1 MYSNTTSDEENNGMM
16 FVENSNFKKKNTEY
30 EKNLSQSYI
39 NNHSNMIKRYEIINE
54 EYDDLKKKYDDLKKT
69 HSILEIKISKIKEF
83 IKKLGYIKRKHIELN
98 NMYSSFLYKTYNII
112 SEEYM
117 DLHKNNINKI
127 ILCMFITILS
137 MILLCFGFISVKFI
151 LFNLF
156 IHTIVIR
163 VFCGAFD
170 KDIIKKNIL
179 NNINIMDTKYYKL
192 YMRLIPDI
200 RESEE
205 ALKSIESR
213 TDFLNEIIIK
223 NIY

>member
-1 MYSNTTSDEENNGMM
+1 MYSNTTSDEEKNGIF
-16 FVENSNFKKKNTEY
+16 FVEKSKFK
-30 EKNLSQSYI
+30 KNLSQPYI
-39 NNHSNMIKRYEIINE
+39 NNHSNMIKKDDIIKEDYN
-54 EYDDLKKKYDDLKKT
+54 DLKKKYNDLKKT
-69 HSILEIKISKIKEF
+69 NSILEIKISKIKEF
-83 IKKLGYIKRKHIELN
+83 IKKLDYIKRKHIELN
-98 NMYSSFLYKTYNII
+98 NMYSSFRYKTYNII

-137 MILLCFGFISVKFI
+137 MALLCLGLISVKFI

-170 KDIIKKNIL
+170 KDIFKKNLL

-192 YMRLIPDI
+192 YMKLIPDI